1 MLSIVTIMLIEAGGN
16 VDENYMKKLD
26 GESEKEILSGLWSS
40 LFSALYVFD
49 RCHLHLK
56 NLNGR

>member
-26 GESEKEILSGLWSS
+26 GESEKEILSRSTLE
-40 LFSALYVFD
+40 
-49 RCHLHLK
+49 
-56 NLNGR
+56 